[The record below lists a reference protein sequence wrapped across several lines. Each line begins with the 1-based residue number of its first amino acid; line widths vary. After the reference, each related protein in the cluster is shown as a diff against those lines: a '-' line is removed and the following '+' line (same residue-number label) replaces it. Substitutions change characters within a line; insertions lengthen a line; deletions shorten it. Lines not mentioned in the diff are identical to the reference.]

1 MRKYAAVCVL
11 CLILAM
17 MWGCASEDDPVTT
30 TEPTA
35 VQTESIQPPVTT
47 EPAKPTEPAVK
58 NAVPVKTPYGT
69 LYYQDQWQECMV
81 VEQIKEADSVTLVF
95 EAEIDDIRYP
105 LFKLMISSDLEQC
118 VATMSGENGQQYGIQ
133 VIPDE
138 IGDYETL
145 TAEQKNRL
153 YAMQEEINFILEN
166 LK

>member
-1 MRKYAAVCVL
+1 
-11 CLILAM
+11 
-17 MWGCASEDDPVTT
+17 
-30 TEPTA
+30 
-35 VQTESIQPPVTT
+35 
-47 EPAKPTEPAVK
+47 
-58 NAVPVKTPYGT
+58 
-69 LYYQDQWQECMV
+69 MV